1 MSFTSSLAKV
11 DKYIKKKK
19 IMKNNRVSN
28 LGAKGNQMHN
38 NKIHSVKT
46 YFEI

>member
-1 MSFTSSLAKV
+1 MSFTSSLPKV
-11 DKYIKKKK
+11 DKYIKK
-19 IMKNNRVSN
+19 MKNNYVSN

-38 NKIHSVKT
+38 NKIHSVTT